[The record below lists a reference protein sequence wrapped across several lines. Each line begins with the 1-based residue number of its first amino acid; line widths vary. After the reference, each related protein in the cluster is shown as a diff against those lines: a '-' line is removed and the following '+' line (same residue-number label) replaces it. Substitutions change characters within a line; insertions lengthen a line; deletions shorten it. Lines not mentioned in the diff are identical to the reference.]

1 MRTITLE
8 QRQMS
13 EVKCVQ
19 AQFLNGKNK
28 CGFILK
34 YKKKSQGSEL
44 KLCCYYHYIGIKTF
58 VSL

>member
-8 QRQMS
+8 QQQMS
-13 EVKCVQ
+13 EVKYVQ

-34 YKKKSQGSEL
+34 YKKK
-44 KLCCYYHYIGIKTF
+44 ITRI
-58 VSL
+58 